1 MKLLNYLFLLASLIS
16 LACHFIFTPEA
27 VFEGALSPAKQL
39 LWFFIFCYAMNLYC
53 VYKIRSA
60 VGVKKQK
67 ELFSDMTVFVASAL
81 SLYIFI
87 QTVYYFIVHQL
98 NGIEGY
104 LVLPFLFFCVSSIG
118 YIKGIIKS
126 VSSIVSRKMLPL
138 SNDDLLK
145 TIEEKRK
152 KQYIQ
157 VSGFGIK
164 PEQECLMCLE
174 FDVGMC
180 SKRLGEMVVS
190 KETGYENWK
199 KQKKFVMEGISP
211 EFIPLSDTE
220 NLVAEQVSL
229 LTFLMIARS
238 SLKEVSNLGLDMYYK
253 ALFMVVASYCKN
265 TDGVILSSFGIDNID
280 RLPVNTFTFEL
291 SRYKEQLEYI
301 RSGIIKVRGNY
312 GIDDKLM
319 NQMVLFIQNFFAL
332 DEENQKHIMKSC
344 FSKIMNNEINKQ
356 VAIPEI

>member
-1 MKLLNYLFLLASLIS
+1 
-16 LACHFIFTPEA
+16 
-27 VFEGALSPAKQL
+27 
-39 LWFFIFCYAMNLYC
+39 
-53 VYKIRSA
+53 
-60 VGVKKQK
+60 
-67 ELFSDMTVFVASAL
+67 
-81 SLYIFI
+81 
-87 QTVYYFIVHQL
+87 
-98 NGIEGY
+98 
-104 LVLPFLFFCVSSIG
+104 
-118 YIKGIIKS
+118 
-126 VSSIVSRKMLPL
+126 
-138 SNDDLLK
+138 
-145 TIEEKRK
+145 
-152 KQYIQ
+152 
-157 VSGFGIK
+157 
-164 PEQECLMCLE
+164 MCLE

-238 SLKEVSNLGLDMYYK
+238 SLKEVTNLGLDMYYK

-280 RLPVNTFTFEL
+280 KIPVNTFTFEL

-332 DEENQKHIMKSC
+332 DEENQKHIKKSY